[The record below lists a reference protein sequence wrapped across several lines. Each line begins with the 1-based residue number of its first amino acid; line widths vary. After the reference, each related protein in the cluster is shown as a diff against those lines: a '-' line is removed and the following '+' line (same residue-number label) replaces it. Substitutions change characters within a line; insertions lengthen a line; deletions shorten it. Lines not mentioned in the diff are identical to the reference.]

1 MLAVLKWYLFI
12 QLLGFVNLPLAHTA
26 FQKLQSKGFYL
37 AKPLGLL
44 LWGFVF
50 WWLVSI
56 GLLRN
61 DLPSAV
67 VALGLIV
74 VVNLVILKRTGV
86 EPFKM
91 WISET
96 QKFIIASEIVFLKL
110 SARGCG
116 ADVR

>member
-56 GLLRN
+56 G
-61 DLPSAV
+61 
-67 VALGLIV
+67 
-74 VVNLVILKRTGV
+74 
-86 EPFKM
+86 
-91 WISET
+91 
-96 QKFIIASEIVFLKL
+96 
-110 SARGCG
+110 
-116 ADVR
+116 